1 MPSASKYRDIDEVE
15 IVDTAIHRDQIDPN
29 NPGGVLTRS
38 GEVPEIIFPEAD
50 YNAIAKALGA
60 PRSKVAYVVHTELD
74 KRGRQIGYRLTGTA
88 GAGEDFDP
96 AADPR
101 TVQNALMAKLAQR

>member
-1 MPSASKYRDIDEVE
+1 MPSASKYRDIDQVE

-50 YNAIAKALGA
+50 YNALAKELGA
-60 PRSKVAYVVHTELD
+60 PRSKVAYVIHTALD
-74 KRGRQIGYRLTGTA
+74 KRRRPAGYTLSATY

-96 AADPR
+96 TSDPR
-101 TVQNALMAKLAQR
+101 PYRTR

>member
-1 MPSASKYRDIDEVE
+1 MRDLDEVE

-50 YNAIAKALGA
+50 YNAIAKELGA
-60 PRSKVAYVVHTELD
+60 RRDQVSFVVHAVPD
-74 KRGRQIGYRLTGTA
+74 KRGRVDVYELTGTF
-88 GAGEDFDP
+88 GEGENYDP
-96 AADPR
+96 ASDPR